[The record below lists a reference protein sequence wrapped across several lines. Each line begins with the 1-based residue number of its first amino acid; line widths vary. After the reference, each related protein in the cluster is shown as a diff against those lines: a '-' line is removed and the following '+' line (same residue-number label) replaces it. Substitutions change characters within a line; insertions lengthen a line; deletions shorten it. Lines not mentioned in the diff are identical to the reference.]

1 MSREQDRN
9 RKVKE
14 SSRRDEEREY
24 QTRRTRGGKKQ
35 KRRQCALCQITKAG

>member
-14 SSRRDEEREY
+14 SSRRDKARGY

-35 KRRQCALCQITKAG
+35 KRR